1 MSDYSRSVIEP
12 DVLSWWRDGEVIDY
26 SRSVIEPEAL
36 CWRREGEVIDY
47 SRSVIEPDALCW
59 QREGEVCDYSRSVIE
74 PDMCWGREKCLTTQA
89 LLLSQTHCA
98 VGWRAV
104 CDYSRS
110 VIEPDALCWGVG
122 RGLADVVL
130 HHSLNGPLAFLH
142 QLQRPHFLDLH
153 RRHLRQ
159 QLPATQ
165 QHVAQLPLHWQA
177 NVAGLRKQNTDL
189 HLRACCSQC

>member
-1 MSDYSRSVIEP
+1 MEGEESDYSRSVIEP
-12 DVLSWWRDGEVIDY
+12 DVLCWGTEGEACDY
-26 SRSVIEPEAL
+26 SHSVIEPESTL
-36 CWRREGEVIDY
+36 LPPICG
-47 SRSVIEPDALCW
+47 
-59 QREGEVCDYSRSVIE
+59 
-74 PDMCWGREKCLTTQA
+74 GREKCLTTQA
-89 LLLSQTHCA
+89 LLLSQLHCA
-98 VGWRAV
+98 AGWREV

-122 RGLADVVL
+122 RSLADVVL

-153 RRHLRQ
+153 HRHLRQ

-177 NVAGLRKQNTDL
+177 NVAGLRKQNTDV
-189 HLRACCSQC
+189 HLRACCSQCGLCFVCRHHCNITVMLT